1 MPGTYKQYFARL
13 MPPAELRVRVGQG
26 QNKSIKRTL
35 LFVLALIAVA
45 PSSALSQRHNILGTT
60 YGWDDGYEIISDI
73 QISGLHIRRVRRTSN
88 QNCPGLDSDH
98 IEMTIER
105 EVLV

>member
-35 LFVLALIAVA
+35 LFVLALIAA
-45 PSSALSQRHNILGTT
+45 GCAEPIPRK
-60 YGWDDGYEIISDI
+60 
-73 QISGLHIRRVRRTSN
+73 TSN
-88 QNCPGLDSDH
+88 IWVIIN
-98 IEMTIER
+98 
-105 EVLV
+105 